1 MALFPSIYIS
11 GLRSV
16 SGNALTGTIPNLT
29 ALWQL
34 KTLDL
39 SADQFY
45 GYLPNLPFRLTTLSL
60 NHNKLSSH
68 ISSVKKLKNLVRLDV
83 SDNRFSGLI
92 SDDILSLPRLVYL
105 NISNNR
111 FDGIETFKIS
121 GRETQLQVLDAEN
134 NQFHGRLPTKLV
146 TIQNLTQINFA
157 HNQFSGPIPRE
168 YGERLERSWRILYL
182 DNNFLSGHLPPE
194 FITHTRRVRGSLSRN
209 CLRCPT
215 IIPLCR
221 GGQRPFSECL
231 RQTNGS
237 K

>member
-105 NISNNR
+105 NVSNNR
-111 FDGIETFKIS
+111 FNGIETFKIS
-121 GRETQLQVLDAEN
+121 GEETQLQVLDAEN
-134 NQFHGRLPTKLV
+134 NQFPGHLPTKLV

-157 HNQFSGPIPRE
+157 HNQFSSLIKGI
-168 YGERLERSWRILYL
+168 WRKTGAIVE
-182 DNNFLSGHLPPE
+182 N
-194 FITHTRRVRGSLSRN
+194 
-209 CLRCPT
+209 
-215 IIPLCR
+215 PLH
-221 GGQRPFSECL
+221 G
-231 RQTNGS
+231 
-237 K
+237 